1 MAKKPDLKKAEN
13 ELITMLEQLNPLEL
27 KELQKSMGQLVGK
40 LEAPVSEQEEL
51 LDAAQNLMFEA
62 MECTK
67 KSKRLKLTYEALD
80 MSPFCADAYLMLA
93 DEVAKDEEQRLD
105 MLLSAASAG
114 EGAMEVLGYEKDV
127 GQYWGIIETRPY
139 MRALHL
145 LGLEYIRRAD
155 LGEAKSIFQH
165 MLKLNPNDN
174 QGVRYHLL
182 TLLLQLGKPKDASK
196 LHKKYKDESSA
207 FWGFGG
213 ALLAFMEAGEG
224 AVASKKLAEARE
236 INSHVT
242 PYLSGQ
248 KKLPKQMPG
257 YYSPG
262 EESEAQSYLV
272 EAMAV
277 WQSVPGALDWL
288 KGEVLGK
295 KML

>member
-13 ELITMLEQLNPLEL
+13 ELIAMLEQLNPVEL
-27 KELQKSMGQLVGK
+27 IELQKSMGQLVEK
-40 LEAPVSEQEEL
+40 LEAPVSEQEEQ

-67 KSKRLKLTYEALD
+67 KSKRLELAYEALD

-93 DEVAKDEEQRLD
+93 DDVAEDEEQRLD
-105 MLLSAASAG
+105 MLMSAVSAG

-127 GQYWGIIETRPY
+127 GHYWGIIETRPY

-145 LGLEYIRRAD
+145 LGLEYIRRAE
-155 LGEAKSIFQH
+155 LNEAKSVFQH

-174 QGVRYHLL
+174 QGVRYLL
-182 TLLLQLGKPKDASK
+182 LNLLLQIGKPKDASK
-196 LHKKYKDESSA
+196 LHKKYKNESSA

-213 ALLAFMEAGEG
+213 ALLAFMESGEG
-224 AVASKKLAEARE
+224 AVANKRLAEARE

-248 KKLPKQMPG
+248 KKLPKQLPDH
-257 YYSPG
+257 YSPG
-262 EESEAQSYLV
+262 QDSEAQCYLA
-272 EAMAV
+272 EAMAS
-277 WQSVPGALDWL
+277 WQSVPGALGWL

>member
-1 MAKKPDLKKAEN
+1 MAKKADLKKAEN
-13 ELITMLEQLNPLEL
+13 ELMDMLEQLNPLEL
-27 KELQKSMGQLVGK
+27 IELQKSMGQLVQK
-40 LEAPVSEQEEL
+40 LEAPVGEQEEQ

-67 KSKRLKLTYEALD
+67 KSKRLKLAYEALE

-93 DEVAKDEEQRLD
+93 NEVAEDEDQRLD
-105 MLLSAASAG
+105 MLLSAVSAG

-127 GQYWGIIETRPY
+127 GHYWGIIETRPF

-145 LGLEYIRRAD
+145 LGLEHVRRAEPN
-155 LGEAKSIFQH
+155 EAKSVFQL

-182 TLLLQLGKPKDASK
+182 NLFLQLGKPKDASK
-196 LHKKYKDESSA
+196 LHKKYKDEYSA

-213 ALLAFMEAGEG
+213 ALLAFMESGES
-224 AVASKKLAEARE
+224 AAASKKLAAARE

-257 YYSPG
+257 FYSPG
-262 EESEAQSYLV
+262 QDTEAQSYLAD
-272 EAMAV
+272 AMAV
-277 WQSVPGALDWL
+277 WQSVPGALEWL
-288 KGEVLGK
+288 KNEVLGK